1 MMQEFKY
8 ALERS
13 YPYWVSGI
21 IVLECYKLSYNW
33 AGSSNMPNAI
43 EGIITVATLIIGF
56 IGAMLPV
63 LLSTQKD
70 SEFVKDVLTNDKKH
84 LMLKYLKAMLLTGLL
99 LIVFSV
105 MMNFSQ
111 EIEGGFLDKYGF
123 YVWIFLVSC
132 FVLTTYRCIS
142 RMLRLVFEDG
152 VKIQGKNKTIEKTER
167 EKKYEQKWRKTG
179 EESSAKK

>member
-1 MMQEFKY
+1 
-8 ALERS
+8 
-13 YPYWVSGI
+13 
-21 IVLECYKLSYNW
+21 
-33 AGSSNMPNAI
+33 
-43 EGIITVATLIIGF
+43 
-56 IGAMLPV
+56 
-63 LLSTQKD
+63 
-70 SEFVKDVLTNDKKH
+70 
-84 LMLKYLKAMLLTGLL
+84 
-99 LIVFSV
+99 